1 MASKDIILPSLVI
14 ILVIMAGVLTYQRKM
29 TNTNNILVAI
39 IALSVVFIALANM
52 KTRNEG
58 FATEDDAEVIELVS
72 PSYDSEEEDTFK
84 PPVLSSNQIDENDND
99 DNDVDD
105 DVYGQ
110 NDLDVD
116 GENDDYTNQ
125 NNEMFQHKLLNEET
139 EIRDSFNN
147 IETGNTDKNRRADI
161 LIEQSGMTGTGNI
174 FTPQII
180 IQDNNENT
188 KYRNQIDHNN
198 RMQKP
203 KKSIW
208 TADNG
213 SFENNRNCNS
223 NNSNNSNNNSNNSNS
238 NSNEDSQ
245 DPWDVSQ
252 DFAKMTYYKQL
263 KRQNKGRPQLPFNED
278 SEYINTDNDMDL
290 FSNKCKTS
298 SKKFYPG
305 YSIIPPDKWDVPQK
319 RPKHCIPDK
328 WKRPSGVFTAGTPVN
343 VLELD
348 NNGNMLLDENEVTFT
363 NVGSILPK
371 FTYTEKYKY

>member
-39 IALSVVFIALANM
+39 IAISVVFIALANM

-58 FATEDDAEVIELVS
+58 FVTEDDAEVIEILS
-72 PSYDSEEEDTFK
+72 PSYDSEGEDAFK
-84 PPVLSSNQIDENDND
+84 PPVLSSNQISGDDDDND
-99 DNDVDD
+99 DDNIYDDNIYDD
-105 DVYGQ
+105 DI
-110 NDLDVD
+110 
-116 GENDDYTNQ
+116 NQ
-125 NNEMFQHKLLNEET
+125 NNEMFQHKLLNEENQA
-139 EIRDSFNN
+139 RDSFNDTAT
-147 IETGNTDKNRRADI
+147 ENTNKNRRADI
-161 LIEQSGMTGTGNI
+161 LIEQSGMKGTGNI

-180 IQDNNENT
+180 IQDNKNANT
-188 KYRNQIDHNN
+188 KYRNQTDTNNQIDHNN
-198 RMQKP
+198 RRQKP

-208 TADNG
+208 TEDNG

-223 NNSNNSNNNSNNSNS
+223 NNN
-238 NSNEDSQ
+238 NEDIQ

-252 DFAKMTYYKQL
+252 DLAKMTYYDQL
-263 KRQNKGRPQLPFNED
+263 KQQNKGRPQLPFNQD
-278 SEYINTDNDMDL
+278 SEYINTENDMDL

-319 RPKHCIPDK
+319 RPPQCIPDN

-348 NNGNMLLDENEVTFT
+348 RNGNMLLDENEVTFT

-371 FTYTEKYKY
+371 FKYTVASN

>member
-305 YSIIPPDKWDVPQK
+305 YSIIPP
-319 RPKHCIPDK
+319 
-328 WKRPSGVFTAGTPVN
+328 VN